1 MVRAALMELKKEL
14 STAADENKFAV
25 EVLETLRKGSTL
37 YSIILC

>member
-1 MVRAALMELKKEL
+1 MVTAALMELKKEL
-14 STAADENKFAV
+14 STAADEKFAV